1 MRYGIVLCPRQELN
15 LCSPGFNR
23 KLYRLSYKGN
33 DVRAH
38 QDKGGRQT
46 RTQFWRRDSN
56 PRPLAYE
63 TSALPSELHQDTR
76 SK

>member
-1 MRYGIVLCPRQELN
+1 MRSGLQPEALT
-15 LCSPGFNR
+15 
-23 KLYRLSYKGN
+23 KLSYKGR

-38 QDKGGRQT
+38 QDKGGRQA
-46 RTQFWRRDSN
+46 RPQFWRRDSN

-63 TSALPSELHQDTR
+63 TSALPTELRQDTR

>member
-1 MRYGIVLCPRQELN
+1 MH
-15 LCSPGFNR
+15 SGFQPEALT
-23 KLYRLSYKGN
+23 KLSYKGN

-38 QDKGGRQT
+38 QDKGGRQA
-46 RTQFWRRDSN
+46 RTQFWRRESN

-63 TSALPSELHQDTR
+63 TSALPTELRQDTH